1 MLIRR
6 VHGLVFSELMFI
18 LLIISA
24 LAMVIFVGK
33 LSLDEARRTESTKET
48 AVGLLR
54 WFNDL
59 ASDSSKVS
67 AALQEKCKPADP
79 VTGSAPKTEGA
90 VEHPVA
96 DDVLDV
102 VRHHRQRGGD
112 EVHAVLRMAQR
123 GETLG

>member
-59 ASDSSKVS
+59 ASDSSKIS
-67 AALQEKCKPADP
+67 AVLRKKYTPADA
-79 VTGSAPKTEGA
+79 VTGSAPKTE
-90 VEHPVA
+90 
-96 DDVLDV
+96 
-102 VRHHRQRGGD
+102 RSSC
-112 EVHAVLRMAQR
+112 
-123 GETLG
+123 